1 MTDVMIDARDLT
13 KHYGAV
19 TALKNATF
27 QVHRGEVVGFL
38 GPNGAGKTT
47 AMKILTCFIAPS
59 EGTARVA
66 GADIFEDPI
75 AVREAIGYL
84 PENTP
89 LYTEMLVLEYL
100 EFAGKMRGLRGAGL
114 QARLR
119 RVVEETSLG
128 DVIGKS
134 ISELSKG
141 FRQRVGLAQALIHEP
156 PVLILDEPMSGL
168 DPNQAAEIRELIREI
183 GRERT
188 VILSTHNLSEVRVTC
203 GRVLIISQGE
213 LVADDTP
220 EELAA
225 RGGKPR
231 FVATLRQNGHSA
243 SEIRGGRR
251 GDPRARAEGR
261 PGPAR
266 GHLSGGGVRESRTPR
281 PRATRRESRRHLS
294 TAHDRRGG
302 VIMNHILTIGGRQF
316 RSYFNGPVA
325 YIVICIVMLA
335 LGFFF
340 WNTFFLY
347 GRASARE
354 MFRWL
359 SLILV
364 FALPALTMGLLA
376 EEKRTGTIELL
387 ITMPVTDAQVILGKF
402 IGVLGLY
409 AVILVLTVAYPIS
422 VSTLGNLD
430 WGPVWSGYLGL
441 LLQGS
446 AVLAIG
452 LMASSW
458 TDNQLIA
465 LFVALTLSVFFWVL
479 DKFLALLPTNAASAL
494 EWLSFDYHFQS
505 MARGVVDLRDVLFF
519 FSVTIFALA
528 LAFRALESR
537 RWT

>member
-134 ISELSKG
+134 IGELSKG

-203 GRVLIISQGE
+203 GRVLIISEGE

-243 SEIRGGRR
+243 SEIRDAFSAI
-251 GDPRARAEGR
+251 GDARSVTEQ
-261 PGPAR
+261 
-266 GHLSGGGVRESRTPR
+266 T
-281 PRATRRESRRHLS
+281 S
-294 TAHDRRGG
+294 TADG
-302 VIMNHILTIGGRQF
+302 
-316 RSYFNGPVA
+316 
-325 YIVICIVMLA
+325 
-335 LGFFF
+335 
-340 WNTFFLY
+340 
-347 GRASARE
+347 E
-354 MFRWL
+354 
-359 SLILV
+359 
-364 FALPALTMGLLA
+364 
-376 EEKRTGTIELL
+376 
-387 ITMPVTDAQVILGKF
+387 VILELVPKGNQDLRAAIF
-402 IGVLGLY
+402 QAAVSANLVLLGLEQRGENLED
-409 AVILVLTVAYPIS
+409 IFRQLTTGA
-422 VSTLGNLD
+422 G
-430 WGPVWSGYLGL
+430 
-441 LLQGS
+441 
-446 AVLAIG
+446 
-452 LMASSW
+452 ASS
-458 TDNQLIA
+458 
-465 LFVALTLSVFFWVL
+465 
-479 DKFLALLPTNAASAL
+479 
-494 EWLSFDYHFQS
+494 
-505 MARGVVDLRDVLFF
+505 
-519 FSVTIFALA
+519 
-528 LAFRALESR
+528 
-537 RWT
+537 

>member
-84 PENTP
+84 PESTP

-114 QARLR
+114 RARLR

-134 ISELSKG
+134 IGELSKG

-243 SEIRGGRR
+243 SEIRDAFSAI
-251 GDPRARAEGR
+251 GDARSVTEQ
-261 PGPAR
+261 
-266 GHLSGGGVRESRTPR
+266 T
-281 PRATRRESRRHLS
+281 S
-294 TAHDRRGG
+294 TADG
-302 VIMNHILTIGGRQF
+302 
-316 RSYFNGPVA
+316 
-325 YIVICIVMLA
+325 
-335 LGFFF
+335 
-340 WNTFFLY
+340 
-347 GRASARE
+347 E
-354 MFRWL
+354 
-359 SLILV
+359 
-364 FALPALTMGLLA
+364 
-376 EEKRTGTIELL
+376 
-387 ITMPVTDAQVILGKF
+387 VILELVPKGNQDLRAAIF
-402 IGVLGLY
+402 QAAVSANLVLLGLEQRGENLED
-409 AVILVLTVAYPIS
+409 IFRQLTTGA
-422 VSTLGNLD
+422 G
-430 WGPVWSGYLGL
+430 
-441 LLQGS
+441 
-446 AVLAIG
+446 
-452 LMASSW
+452 ASS
-458 TDNQLIA
+458 
-465 LFVALTLSVFFWVL
+465 
-479 DKFLALLPTNAASAL
+479 
-494 EWLSFDYHFQS
+494 
-505 MARGVVDLRDVLFF
+505 
-519 FSVTIFALA
+519 
-528 LAFRALESR
+528 
-537 RWT
+537 

>member
-84 PENTP
+84 PESTP

-243 SEIRGGRR
+243 SEIRDAFSAI
-251 GDPRARAEGR
+251 GDARSVTEQ
-261 PGPAR
+261 
-266 GHLSGGGVRESRTPR
+266 T
-281 PRATRRESRRHLS
+281 S
-294 TAHDRRGG
+294 TADG
-302 VIMNHILTIGGRQF
+302 
-316 RSYFNGPVA
+316 
-325 YIVICIVMLA
+325 
-335 LGFFF
+335 
-340 WNTFFLY
+340 
-347 GRASARE
+347 E
-354 MFRWL
+354 
-359 SLILV
+359 
-364 FALPALTMGLLA
+364 
-376 EEKRTGTIELL
+376 
-387 ITMPVTDAQVILGKF
+387 VILELVPKGNQDLRAAIF
-402 IGVLGLY
+402 QAAVTANLVLLGLEQRGENLED
-409 AVILVLTVAYPIS
+409 IFRQLTTGA
-422 VSTLGNLD
+422 G
-430 WGPVWSGYLGL
+430 
-441 LLQGS
+441 
-446 AVLAIG
+446 
-452 LMASSW
+452 ASS
-458 TDNQLIA
+458 
-465 LFVALTLSVFFWVL
+465 
-479 DKFLALLPTNAASAL
+479 
-494 EWLSFDYHFQS
+494 
-505 MARGVVDLRDVLFF
+505 
-519 FSVTIFALA
+519 
-528 LAFRALESR
+528 
-537 RWT
+537 